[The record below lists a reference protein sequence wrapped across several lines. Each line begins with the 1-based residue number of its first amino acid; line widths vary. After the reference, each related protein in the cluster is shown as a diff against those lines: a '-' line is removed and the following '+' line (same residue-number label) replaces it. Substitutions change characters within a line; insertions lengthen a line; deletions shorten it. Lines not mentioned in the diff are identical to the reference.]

1 MVFSCLLDDLINRT
15 AFVDVYQVK
24 SVLQKGV
31 NFIISTRQKHIL
43 ACNRVRDQWFE
54 AHVLQPV
61 SLSEF
66 LGMYI
71 ESEELNSS
79 ELSQHSLSG
88 ILLLFHGIHL
98 LFVFIVFSLLC
109 ILLILK
115 CVKDTD
121 ASLFLT
127 EFIKVLKHL
136 NFSQPEILAKSLDML
151 DVCIISCVFPIELQ
165 GSDLLFKSGGEDDL
179 QLIVEL
185 LSLVFV
191 NLFHTNFIVLS
202 HGKKTQL

>member
-1 MVFSCLLDDLINRT
+1 
-15 AFVDVYQVK
+15 
-24 SVLQKGV
+24 
-31 NFIISTRQKHIL
+31 
-43 ACNRVRDQWFE
+43 
-54 AHVLQPV
+54 
-61 SLSEF
+61 
-66 LGMYI
+66 MYI

-79 ELSQHSLSG
+79 ELSQHGLSR

-136 NFSQPEILAKSLDML
+136 NFSQPEILAKSLDVL